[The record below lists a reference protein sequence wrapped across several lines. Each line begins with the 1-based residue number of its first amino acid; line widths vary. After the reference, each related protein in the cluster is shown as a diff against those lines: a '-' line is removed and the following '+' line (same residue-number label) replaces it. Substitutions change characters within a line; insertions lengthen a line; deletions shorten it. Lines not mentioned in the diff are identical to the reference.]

1 MAKAAAGPCYID
13 GAARPWKGEPP
24 LFIAAIRL
32 ELSIPHANSLKA
44 KRQALNSLMDRVRT
58 RFGAAVA
65 EVGDQDLW
73 QRAVVGIALV
83 SGAEAH
89 VRDMAAKATGFVEA
103 HFEGEVCAIDIEV
116 L

>member
-1 MAKAAAGPCYID
+1 M
-13 GAARPWKGEPP
+13 
-24 LFIAAIRL
+24 FIASVRL

-44 KRQALNSLMDRVRT
+44 KRMVLNSLIDRVRN

-73 QRAVVGIALV
+73 QRSVVGIALV
-83 SGAEAH
+83 SGENTH
-89 VRDMAAKATGFVEA
+89 VREMADRVVSFVES
-103 HFEGEVCAIDIEV
+103 HWEGEVCTIDVEI

>member
-1 MAKAAAGPCYID
+1 
-13 GAARPWKGEPP
+13 
-24 LFIAAIRL
+24 LFIAAVRL

-44 KRQALNSLMDRVRT
+44 KRMVLKSLMDKVRT

-83 SGAEAH
+83 SGEECH
-89 VRDMAAKATGFVEA
+89 VRDMAAKAVGFVEA
-103 HFEGEVCAIDIEV
+103 NWEGEVCGIETEI

>member
-1 MAKAAAGPCYID
+1 M
-13 GAARPWKGEPP
+13 
-24 LFIAAIRL
+24 FIAAIRL

-44 KRQALNSLMDRVRT
+44 KRQALNSLVDRVRS

-83 SGAEAH
+83 SGEEQH
-89 VRDMAAKATGFVEA
+89 VRQMASRVTSFVES
-103 HFEGEVCAIDIEV
+103 HWEGEVCAIDLEI